1 MAESNYEKT
10 KRACAQAFCETDHSA
25 LIERF
30 RLEQDAN
37 YLYVRFFEQ
46 PFRLSKRTGIIEH
59 SEECEASGAPAAADA
74 SGAPNGAAATPG
86 VPATLDTAAAA
97 TTKAADA
104 SGAGSAISIAIPRS
118 QAETTWSEAKFN
130 EAMTIYDLLGYAQPT
145 CHASKTMIN
154 MKSLHTKMVATA
166 PRPSSI
172 YSPQEARLAAY
183 EAQQSGILAQAARA
197 LGGAP
202 LDKADASA
210 QFTVINDLT
219 MQVQLWLPDEDFPAS
234 LQFFWDENVLQYMH
248 YETVWYANGFILEEL
263 EAQCRKL
270 LGTERET
277 LPQVLPA
284 KR

>member
-46 PFRLSKRTGIIEH
+46 LFRLSKRTGIIERR
-59 SEECEASGAPAAADA
+59 EECEASGAATAPDA
-74 SGAPNGAAATPG
+74 LDGVPGALGASVGAPTAGATASATTPG
-86 VPATLDTAAAA
+86 APAE
-97 TTKAADA
+97 
-104 SGAGSAISIAIPRS
+104 GA
-118 QAETTWSEAKFN
+118 WSEAQFN
-130 EAMTIYDLLGYAQPT
+130 EAMTIYDLLGYAQPA

-154 MKSLHTKMVATA
+154 MKSLHTKIAATA

-172 YSPQEARLAAY
+172 YAAQEARLAAL
-183 EAQQSGILAQAARA
+183 EAQKSGILAHAAQAI
-197 LGGAP
+197 GGAP

-263 EAQCRKL
+263 EAQCRNL
-270 LGTERET
+270 LGTESET
-277 LPQVLPA
+277 LPQALPA

>member
-30 RLEQDAN
+30 GLEQDAD

-46 PFRLSKRTGIIEH
+46 PFRLSKRTGIIERR
-59 SEECEASGAPAAADA
+59 EGCEAPGAPAAPDA
-74 SGAPNGAAATPG
+74 LDGAAATPG
-86 VPATLDTAAAA
+86 GGNVTPSAAEAGAAAP
-97 TTKAADA
+97 
-104 SGAGSAISIAIPRS
+104 GAP
-118 QAETTWSEAKFN
+118 AEGTWSEAQFN
-130 EAMTIYDLLGYAQPT
+130 EAMTIYDLLGYAQPA

-154 MKSLHTKMVATA
+154 MKSLHTKIAATA

-172 YSPQEARLAAY
+172 YAAQEARLAAL
-183 EAQQSGILAQAARA
+183 EAQKSGILAHAAQAI
-197 LGGAP
+197 GGAP

-219 MQVQLWLPDEDFPAS
+219 MQIQLWLPDEDFPAS

-270 LGTERET
+270 LGTEREI
-277 LPQVLPA
+277 LPQTLPA